1 MRRRRVEDA
10 LLSMPSLSREE
21 GGRFLPLTFST
32 MRRRRVEDALLSNAF
47 SIQRRRR
54 DDLAPH
60 MPSHQRGRRVE
71 KPTSLERGRKKK
83 RIPFFSS

>member
-1 MRRRRVEDA
+1 
-10 LLSMPSLSREE
+10 
-21 GGRFLPLTFST
+21 

-54 DDLAPH
+54 DDLSPH

-83 RIPFFSS
+83 RISFFSS